1 MCVGKADVTGG
12 TLTDN
17 FKNIRRRLV
26 LAVVGMALGMFLAVL
41 SQTVVATA
49 MPAIIVELG
58 GFGRYAWVATAYLV
72 AATVTMPIAGRIAD
86 IYGCKRVLLAG
97 IGLFTVASIPAGM
110 SQTLNELVA
119 YRALQGIGGGVVMIG
134 SLVGMAQLFP
144 PQRRA
149 RYQALVAAVYA
160 LASVLGPALGGF
172 ITDGVGWSW
181 VFLMNVPLG
190 AIVLAVVV
198 RTLPNLPAGTD
209 VSRPDYAGMVLLVLA
224 VTPLM
229 LALSSGGVLFDW
241 LSWQIVAC
249 VAFGAVMTAVL
260 ITVETRTEGPILTV
274 DIYRSRGVP
283 AALAAS
289 VLTGFGFYAALLF
302 VPLLLFSASRMSA
315 SAAGSHLTPMLLGMV
330 VGAVVMGRRLSRGKG
345 THRRLALTSTGLAI
359 VGLFLMSTLGEGAS
373 ILATDGTIVLVGL
386 GLGGMLATFGSAVQ
400 GAVPP
405 NMLGAATS
413 SLSFYRSVGGM
424 LGVAAAGAVLTNR
437 LRERLSDAVSFDASS
452 PGISAQLPPN
462 WLGNVQLDPR
472 SVSDDQTTEVVA
484 ELARSGLD
492 RPVAE
497 ALAEAFPSALTGAI
511 GEVFL
516 VTAAV
521 MVLAFGLSLFL
532 RSENE
537 EEAG

>member
-1 MCVGKADVTGG
+1 M
-12 TLTDN
+12 TDD
-17 FKNIRRRLV
+17 FQRVRRRLR

-97 IGLFTVASIPAGM
+97 IVLFTIASIPAGL

-144 PQRRA
+144 PARRA
-149 RYQALVAAVYA
+149 RYQALAAAVYA

-172 ITDGVGWSW
+172 ITDGIGWNW

-198 RTLPNLPAGTD
+198 ATLPNLRAGVD
-209 VSRPDYAGMVLLVLA
+209 AAKLDYAGMVLLLLA

-229 LALSSGGVLFDW
+229 VALSSGGVVFDW
-241 LSWQIVAC
+241 LSWPIVAC
-249 VAFGAVMTAVL
+249 LAFGAVMTAVL
-260 ITVETRTEGPILTV
+260 VTVETRTEGPILAV
-274 DIYRSRGVP
+274 DIYRSQGVP
-283 AALAAS
+283 VSLAAS

-302 VPLLLFSASRMSA
+302 VPLWLFTGSGMSA
-315 SAAGSHLTPMLLGMV
+315 SGAGSHLTPMLLGMV
-330 VGAVVMGRRLSRGKG
+330 VGAVVMGRRLSQDKG
-345 THRRLALTSTGLAI
+345 THRRLALTSTGVTFVA
-359 VGLFLMSTLGEGAS
+359 LFLMSTTLTEGAS
-373 ILATDGTIVLVGL
+373 ILATDGAIAVVGL

-400 GAVPP
+400 GAVPQ

-424 LGVAAAGAVLTNR
+424 LGVACAGAVLTNR
-437 LRERLSDAVSFDASS
+437 LREGLSDALSSGVSSTGASV
-452 PGISAQLPPN
+452 QLQPN
-462 WLGNVQLDPR
+462 WLGTVRLDPR
-472 SVSDDQTTEVVA
+472 SVSDGQSTEVVA
-484 ELARSGLD
+484 ELQRSGLD
-492 RPVAE
+492 QQVAE

-516 VTAAV
+516 VTAGV
-521 MVLAFGLSLFL
+521 VVLAFGLSAFL

-537 EEAG
+537 DETR

>member
-1 MCVGKADVTGG
+1 M
-12 TLTDN
+12 TDD
-17 FKNIRRRLV
+17 FQRVRRRLR

-49 MPAIIVELG
+49 MPAIIVDLG

-86 IYGCKRVLLAG
+86 IYGSKRVLLAG
-97 IGLFTVASIPAGM
+97 IVLFTVASIPAGL
-110 SQTLNELVA
+110 SQTLNQLVA

-144 PQRRA
+144 PARRA

-172 ITDGVGWSW
+172 VTDAIGWSW

-190 AIVLAVVV
+190 AVVLAVVV
-198 RTLPNLPAGTD
+198 ATLPNLRGVGA
-209 VSRPDYAGMVLLVLA
+209 SKLDYIGMVLLLLA

-229 LALSSGGVLFDW
+229 VALSSGGVLFDW
-241 LSWQIVAC
+241 FSWQIVVC
-249 VAFGAVMTAVL
+249 LAFGAVMTAVL
-260 ITVETRTEGPILTV
+260 VTVETRTESPILTV
-274 DIYRSRGVP
+274 DIYRVRGVP
-283 AALAAS
+283 VSLAAS

-302 VPLLLFSASRMSA
+302 VPLLLFTGSGMSA

-345 THRRLALTSTGLAI
+345 THRRSALTSTALAF

-373 ILATDGTIVLVGL
+373 ILATDGTIVLLGL
-386 GLGGMLATFGSAVQ
+386 GLGGMLATFGAAVQ
-400 GAVPP
+400 GAVPQ

-424 LGVAAAGAVLTNR
+424 VGVAAAGAVLTNR
-437 LRERLSDAVSFDASS
+437 LRERLTDAVSFDTS
-452 PGISAQLPPN
+452 LPAN
-462 WLGNVQLDPR
+462 WLGAAQLDPR
-472 SVSDDQTTEVVA
+472 SVSDGQSTEVVA
-484 ELARSGLD
+484 ELERSGLD
-492 RPVAE
+492 RQVAE

-521 MVLAFGLSLFL
+521 VVLAFGLSLFL
-532 RSENE
+532 RSENDN
-537 EEAG
+537 EAG